1 MKKRDRFAEVAEQ
14 ITIGLSAM
22 WFLWSFMLLAV
33 WLS

>member
-1 MKKRDRFAEVAEQ
+1 MKKRDRFAEVAERV
-14 ITIGLSAM
+14 IIGASAV